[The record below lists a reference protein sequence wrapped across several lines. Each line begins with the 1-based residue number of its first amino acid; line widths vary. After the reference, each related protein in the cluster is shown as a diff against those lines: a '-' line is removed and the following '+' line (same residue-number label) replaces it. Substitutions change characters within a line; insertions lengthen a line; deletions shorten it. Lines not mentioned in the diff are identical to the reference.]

1 MSTPATITT
10 DQKQGRIALL
20 RRTQAFLGN
29 KEFAVTA
36 AKRGD
41 REAARF
47 WGAQARVDWTYLS
60 ALLASPAL

>member
-1 MSTPATITT
+1 MSTATITPN
-10 DQKQGRIALL
+10 QKKSRMALL

-36 AKRGD
+36 ARRGD
-41 REAARF
+41 RDSARF

-60 ALLASPAL
+60 ALLANPSL